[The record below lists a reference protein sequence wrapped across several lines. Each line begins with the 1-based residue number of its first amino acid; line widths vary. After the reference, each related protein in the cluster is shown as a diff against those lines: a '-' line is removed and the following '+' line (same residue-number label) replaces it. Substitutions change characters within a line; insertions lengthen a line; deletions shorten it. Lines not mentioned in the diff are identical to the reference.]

1 MYNLFYFL
9 FVIVFTQ
16 GLIQNL
22 LSATVARW
30 LIEPLI
36 AIILLITIS
45 RNIRRSP
52 FMISIAFFL
61 LIFIVSC
68 GYHKDFNLASY
79 TFFKPFIYSFIIFYA
94 SYHARFTNNQIAKL
108 KQLIYTLVLI
118 QLPACVIKVI
128 AVGGF
133 AEKNVGTMSYSG
145 GSLHLVFPML
155 VVGFLLG
162 FYFFIKKDNKYL
174 YLILA
179 FIFFGVTGAKKGVPF
194 YLLGLILFAFLF
206 HNVYVLKKTI
216 NFFKV
221 VQGIAIASVLFYFSV
236 ILIPGLNKEKTI
248 GGSFDLDWLQDKV
261 YSYSFYDEEK
271 DLYQGRMG
279 GIKVLV
285 EDLLN
290 DQTNYL
296 TKKNLTTSFIGY
308 KPSSFDESSYLT
320 GNENVNEEHNRI
332 IPTGFFR
339 MLFAMGVLGV
349 VGFMFFY
356 GSVFNYCRTLFF
368 KKLNYFSAYGKALVF
383 GCLLFSVVIFVDF
396 FTYSHM
402 YTFSTIYVFYF
413 FILGQLAV
421 YKPNNVHLFVPKDS
435 DLIQTNYT
443 SVTQQ

>member
-36 AIILLITIS
+36 AVILLVTIS

-52 FMISIAFFL
+52 FMISIAFFV
-61 LIFIVSC
+61 LIFIMSC

-94 SYHARFTNNQIAKL
+94 SYHARFTNNQITKL

-162 FYFFIKKDNKYL
+162 FYFFVKKDNKYL

-194 YLLGLILFAFLF
+194 YLLGLFCLHSCFIMFM
-206 HNVYVLKKTI
+206 YLKK
-216 NFFKV
+216 
-221 VQGIAIASVLFYFSV
+221 QS
-236 ILIPGLNKEKTI
+236 
-248 GGSFDLDWLQDKV
+248 
-261 YSYSFYDEEK
+261 
-271 DLYQGRMG
+271 
-279 GIKVLV
+279 
-285 EDLLN
+285 
-290 DQTNYL
+290 
-296 TKKNLTTSFIGY
+296 
-308 KPSSFDESSYLT
+308 
-320 GNENVNEEHNRI
+320 
-332 IPTGFFR
+332 
-339 MLFAMGVLGV
+339 
-349 VGFMFFY
+349 
-356 GSVFNYCRTLFF
+356 
-368 KKLNYFSAYGKALVF
+368 
-383 GCLLFSVVIFVDF
+383 
-396 FTYSHM
+396 
-402 YTFSTIYVFYF
+402 TF
-413 FILGQLAV
+413 L
-421 YKPNNVHLFVPKDS
+421 K
-435 DLIQTNYT
+435 
-443 SVTQQ
+443 